1 MCLFDNYIFSL
12 EMKWLELSI
21 QTYRESIIGLCS
33 NSPFQCINVHV
44 GLCFIFV
51 LKKLIYTRL
60 ECSIPDEDKQIR
72 LLDFLD
78 SALEN
83 FLYNW
88 TFLTQL

>member
-1 MCLFDNYIFSL
+1 MCKTIGMAWTLHS
-12 EMKWLELSI
+12 
-21 QTYRESIIGLCS
+21 YRR
-33 NSPFQCINVHV
+33 V

-60 ECSIPDEDKQIR
+60 ECSIPDENKQIR
-72 LLDFLD
+72 LLDFLDFLDSLD

>member
-12 EMKWLELSI
+12 EMDYGTAWTLHS
-21 QTYRESIIGLCS
+21 YR
-33 NSPFQCINVHV
+33 HV